1 MVGHREACIALALA
15 PTSEIDPILA
25 IRRGGSLDAEPKGA
39 VICHTGTVVGDAF
52 ARRAATSVESD
63 VHRIAWP
70 LRFLATILAGALL
83 TTAIVIA
90 TAPRLWYIANAH
102 DELPVNLPEFQALSQ
117 RSLVYDV
124 AGNVIAV
131 FERENSQPIK
141 ISEVP
146 TGVINAL
153 LAVEDNE
160 YFDHHGVNVRG
171 FMRALLSN
179 FASDAPT
186 QGAST
191 ITQQVVKN
199 EFLAGLPRD
208 GRYKILQ
215 AHFATMLEK
224 KMTKDQILERYLNTV
239 FFGNNA
245 YGLQAAAEVYFG
257 KNASELTM
265 VEGGFL
271 AGLVRSPSS
280 LDPITKFDASKRR
293 FAQVIERLVAV
304 DLLTPAA
311 GENLIETWPLPD
323 HVRTIATL
331 STVPTYYTVALRDFL
346 LTKSNILGATEQERA
361 NLLYRGG
368 LRIHTTLDPAMQ
380 LQAETARN
388 ILPDTPSHGF
398 DAAIL
403 SLDTATGAIRAM
415 VGGKGL
421 RSNVSG
427 GEVNMSLVP
436 RQTGSSIKAFIL
448 ATGYEA
454 GVQMNDEINGQRPCT
469 VPDFR
474 NGRQTTKTV
483 NSGYGVIGPFNGKNT
498 WNSTDCGFVRLSIA
512 IGLHR
517 VVDSVYRLAHS
528 PYFYQGQPATEHDPF
543 LPLGLTATGNNAMSA
558 MDMAAGMQTI
568 TNQGVHHDPYYVEY
582 IDGPDGARTYT
593 HEDPGT
599 QVLDVGVANATVAT
613 LKGVIRRGTGA
624 RNLRNFPIPAAGKT
638 GTQAENTNAW
648 FVGGTPHITTA
659 VWVGDPNGYTPMVGI
674 PEFAAEM
681 GHGGKVQG
689 ADYPARIWGAYMEA
703 VHTNLEVLDWP
714 DPPRNPRKERRIYV
728 PGEECLG
735 ELISGYY
742 PGVTID
748 PNRPTTTAVAT
759 TPPATTPPPSTIF
772 GDPVPPETTPPVTS
786 APRSVVELLRNGT
799 TVPENVLDPHAP
811 VPSVDAEKVIVFI
824 CDRPPTGIDYIDL
837 EK

>member
-1 MVGHREACIALALA
+1 M
-15 PTSEIDPILA
+15 
-25 IRRGGSLDAEPKGA
+25 
-39 VICHTGTVVGDAF
+39 
-52 ARRAATSVESD
+52 
-63 VHRIAWP
+63 HRIAWP
-70 LRFLATILAGALL
+70 LRFVAIVLAGALL
-83 TTAIVIA
+83 TTAVVIA

-102 DELPVNLPEFQALSQ
+102 EELPVVLPEFQPLSQ

-131 FERENSQPIK
+131 FERESQQPIK
-141 ISEVP
+141 IGQVP
-146 TGVINAL
+146 AGVVDAL

-160 YFDHHGVNVRG
+160 FYSHNGVNLRG

-208 GRYKILQ
+208 GRYKALQ
-215 AHFATMLEK
+215 AHYATMLEK
-224 KMTKDQILERYLNTV
+224 EMTKNEILERYLNTV

-257 KNASELTM
+257 KSASELDM
-265 VEGGFL
+265 VEGAFL

-293 FAQVIERLVAV
+293 FEQVIERLVDV
-304 DLLTPAA
+304 ELLTEAE
-311 GENLIETWPLPD
+311 GENVSETWLLPD
-323 HVRTIATL
+323 HARTIPTL
-331 STVPTYYTVALRDFL
+331 STVSTYYTVALRDYL

-380 LQAETARN
+380 LQAENARD
-388 ILPDTPSHGF
+388 ILPDTPFNQF
-398 DAAIL
+398 DAAVVA
-403 SLDTATGAIRAM
+403 LDTATGAIRAM
-415 VGGKGL
+415 VGGSGF
-421 RSNVSG
+421 RSNVAA
-427 GEVNMSLVP
+427 GEINMALVP
-436 RQTGSSIKAFIL
+436 RQTGSAIKAFIL
-448 ATGYEA
+448 ATGYQA
-454 GVQMNDEINGQRPCT
+454 GVQPNDEINGQRPCT

-474 NGRQTTKTV
+474 DGRQTTKTV

-498 WNSTDCGFVRLSIA
+498 WSSTDCGFVRLSYA

-528 PYFYQGQPATEHDPF
+528 PYFYQGQPEDEHEAF

-568 TNQGVHHDPYYVEY
+568 TNQGLHRDPYYVEY
-582 IDGPDGARTYT
+582 IEGPDGVRSYT
-593 HEDPGT
+593 HADPGT
-599 QVLDVGVANATVAT
+599 QVLDVGVANATVRT
-613 LKGVIRRGTGA
+613 LKGVITKGTGA
-624 RNLRNFPIPAAGKT
+624 RNLRNFPIPATGKT

-659 VWVGDPNGYTPMVGI
+659 VWVGDPNGHTPMVGI

-681 GHGGKVQG
+681 GRGGKVQG
-689 ADYPARIWGAYMEA
+689 ADYPARIWGAFMEA
-703 VHTNLEVLDWP
+703 AHLNLPVLDWP
-714 DPPRNPRKERRIYV
+714 EPPGNPRKERRIYV
-728 PGEECLG
+728 PGEECLA
-735 ELISGYY
+735 ELISGYL

-748 PNRPTTTAVAT
+748 PERPTTTTIAPPPTEPPPTTAVGDT
-759 TPPATTPPPSTIF
+759 TPI
-772 GDPVPPETTPPVTS
+772 DTTPPVTTV
-786 APRSVVELLRNGT
+786 PRIVVEVLRNGT
-799 TVPENVLDPHAP
+799 TVPEDVLDPRAP
-811 VPSVDAEKVIVFI
+811 VPSVDPEKVFVFL
-824 CDRPPTGIDYIDL
+824 CDKPPTDIDYLDL
-837 EK
+837 ER

>member
-1 MVGHREACIALALA
+1 M
-15 PTSEIDPILA
+15 
-25 IRRGGSLDAEPKGA
+25 
-39 VICHTGTVVGDAF
+39 
-52 ARRAATSVESD
+52 
-63 VHRIAWP
+63 HRIAWP
-70 LRFLATILAGALL
+70 FRFLAITLAGALL
-83 TTAIVIA
+83 ITAVVVA

-102 DELPVNLPEFQALSQ
+102 NELPVNLPDFQPLSQ

-141 ISEVP
+141 IAEVP
-146 TGVINAL
+146 EGVVDAL

-160 YFDHHGVNVRG
+160 FYLHHGVNLRG

-179 FASDAPT
+179 FANDAPT

-199 EFLAGLPRD
+199 EFLTGLPRD
-208 GRYKILQ
+208 GRYKVLQ

-224 KMTKDQILERYLNTV
+224 KMSKDQILERYLNTV

-257 KNASELTM
+257 KNASQLTM
-265 VEGGFL
+265 TEGAFL

-280 LDPITKFDASKRR
+280 LDPITKIDASKRR
-293 FAQVIERLVAV
+293 FDQVIERLIDVE
-304 DLLTPAA
+304 LLTQAE
-311 GENLIETWPLPD
+311 GDHLVETWQLPD
-323 HVRTIATL
+323 HARTIPTL
-331 STVPTYYTVALRDFL
+331 STTPTYYTIALRDYL
-346 LTKSNILGATEQERA
+346 LTKSNLLGATEQERA
-361 NLLYRGG
+361 NLLFRGG

-380 LQAETARN
+380 LQAETARD
-388 ILPDTPSHGF
+388 ILPDTPFRDF
-398 DAAIL
+398 DAAIV

-415 VGGKGL
+415 VGGQGL
-421 RSNVSG
+421 RSNIAG
-427 GEVNMSLVP
+427 GEVNMALVP

-448 ATGYEA
+448 ATGYQA
-454 GVQMNDEINGQRPCT
+454 GVQPNDEINGMRPCT

-474 NGRQTTKTV
+474 DGRQTTKTV

-498 WNSTDCGFVRLSIA
+498 WNSTDCGYVRLSYA

-517 VVDSVYRLAHS
+517 VVDSVYRLSHS
-528 PYFYQGQPATEHDPF
+528 PYFYQGQPVDEHESF

-582 IDGPDGARTYT
+582 IDGVDGTRTYT
-593 HEDPGT
+593 HADPGT

-613 LKGVIRRGTGA
+613 LKGVITKGTGA

-638 GTQAENTNAW
+638 GTQDENTNAW

-681 GHGGKVQG
+681 GRGGKVQG

-703 VHTNLEVLDWP
+703 AHTNLPVLDWP
-714 DPPRNPRKERRIYV
+714 DPPSNPRKERRIYV

-735 ELISGYY
+735 ELISGYI

-748 PNRPTTTAVAT
+748 PERSTTTTAAT
-759 TPPATTPPPSTIF
+759 IPPTTTPPPSTIP
-772 GDPVPPETTPPVTS
+772 GDTAPPETTPPVTS

-799 TVPENVLDPHAP
+799 TVPEDVLDPHAP
-811 VPSVDAEKVIVFI
+811 VPSVDAEKVLVFL
-824 CDRPPTGIDYIDL
+824 CDKPPTGIDYVDL
-837 EK
+837 ER

>member
-1 MVGHREACIALALA
+1 MY
-15 PTSEIDPILA
+15 
-25 IRRGGSLDAEPKGA
+25 
-39 VICHTGTVVGDAF
+39 
-52 ARRAATSVESD
+52 
-63 VHRIAWP
+63 RIAWP
-70 LRFLATILAGALL
+70 LRFIAIVLAGALL
-83 TTAIVIA
+83 TTAVVIA

-102 DELPVNLPEFQALSQ
+102 DELPVNLPEFQPLSQ

-131 FERENSQPIK
+131 FERENQQAMK
-141 ISEVP
+141 IAEVP
-146 TGVINAL
+146 KGVVDAL

-160 YFDHHGVNVRG
+160 FYLHRGVNLRG
-171 FMRALLSN
+171 FARALLSN

-224 KMTKDQILERYLNTV
+224 ELTKDEILERYLNTV

-257 KNASELTM
+257 KSASELTM
-265 VEGGFL
+265 IEGAFL

-280 LDPITKFDASKRR
+280 LDPITKIDASKRR
-293 FAQVIERLVAV
+293 FDQVLDRLVDVGLITAV
-304 DLLTPAA
+304 T
-311 GENLIETWPLPD
+311 GEFLAETWQLPD
-323 HVRTIATL
+323 HARTIPTL
-331 STVPTYYTVALRDFL
+331 STVRTYYTVALQDYL

-380 LQAETARN
+380 LQAENARD
-388 ILPDTPSHGF
+388 ILPDTPFGNF
-398 DAAIL
+398 DAAVV
-403 SLDTATGAIRAM
+403 SLDTVTGAIRAM
-415 VGGKGL
+415 VGGDGF
-421 RSNVSG
+421 SSDVTA
-427 GEVNMSLVP
+427 GEVNMALEP

-448 ATGYEA
+448 ATGYQA
-454 GVQMNDEINGQRPCT
+454 GVQMNDEINGERPCT

-474 NGRQTTKTV
+474 NGQQTTKTV
-483 NSGYGVIGPFNGKNT
+483 DSGYGVIGEFNGKNT
-498 WNSTDCGFVRLSIA
+498 WNSTDCGYVRLSYA

-528 PYFYQGQPATEHDPF
+528 PYFYQGQPAEEHESF

-568 TNQGVHHDPYYVEY
+568 TNQGLHRDPYYVEY
-582 IDGPDGARTYT
+582 IDGPDGVRTYT
-593 HEDPGT
+593 HSDPGT

-613 LKGVIRRGTGA
+613 LKGVITKGTGA
-624 RNLRNFPIPAAGKT
+624 RNLRNFPIPATGKT
-638 GTQAENTNAW
+638 GTQDENTNAW
-648 FVGGTPHITTA
+648 FVGGTPHLTTA
-659 VWVGDPNGYTPMVGI
+659 VWVGDPNGHTPMVGI

-681 GHGGKVQG
+681 GRGGKVQG
-689 ADYPARIWGAYMEA
+689 ADYPARIWGAFMEQA
-703 VHTNLEVLDWP
+703 HINLPVLDWP
-714 DPPRNPRKERRIYV
+714 DPPKNPRKFRRIYV
-728 PGEECLG
+728 PNEECLA
-735 ELISGYY
+735 ELISGSL

-748 PNRPTTTAVAT
+748 PDRPTTTATTIAAPPTAPPTAAPTTIVGDT
-759 TPPATTPPPSTIF
+759 TPI
-772 GDPVPPETTPPVTS
+772 DTTPPVTTG
-786 APRSVVELLRNGT
+786 APPVNPVVEILRNGT
-799 TVPENVLDPHAP
+799 TVPEDVLDPRAP
-811 VPSVDAEKVIVFI
+811 VPSVDPEKVFVFL
-824 CDRPPTGIDYIDL
+824 CDKPPTSIDYIDL
-837 EK
+837 EQ

>member
-1 MVGHREACIALALA
+1 MY
-15 PTSEIDPILA
+15 
-25 IRRGGSLDAEPKGA
+25 
-39 VICHTGTVVGDAF
+39 
-52 ARRAATSVESD
+52 
-63 VHRIAWP
+63 RIAWP
-70 LRFLATILAGALL
+70 LRFIAIVLAGALL
-83 TTAIVIA
+83 TTAVGIA
-90 TAPRLWYIANAH
+90 IAPRLWYIANAH
-102 DELPVNLPEFQALSQ
+102 EELPVTLPEFQALSQ

-131 FERENSQPIK
+131 FERESSQPIK
-141 ISEVP
+141 IAEVP
-146 TGVINAL
+146 EGVVDAL

-160 YFDHHGVNVRG
+160 FYIHRGVNFRG
-171 FMRALLSN
+171 FLRALLSN

-215 AHFATMLEK
+215 THFATMLEK
-224 KMTKDQILERYLNTV
+224 KMTKDEILERYLNTV

-257 KNASELTM
+257 KNASQLSM
-265 VEGGFL
+265 IEGAFL

-293 FAQVIERLVAV
+293 FDQVIDRLVDV
-304 DLLTPAA
+304 ELLTRSA
-311 GENLIETWPLPD
+311 GDHLIETWQLPD
-323 HVRTIATL
+323 TARTIATL
-331 STVPTYYTVALRDFL
+331 SSVPTYYTIALRDYL

-380 LQAETARN
+380 LQAETARD
-388 ILPDTPSHGF
+388 ILPGTPFRDF
-398 DAAIL
+398 DAAL
-403 SLDTATGAIRAM
+403 VSLDTATGAIRAM
-415 VGGKGL
+415 VGGQGL
-421 RSNVSG
+421 RSNVAG
-427 GEVNMSLVP
+427 GEINMALVP
-436 RQTGSSIKAFIL
+436 RQTGSAIKALIL
-448 ATGYEA
+448 ATGYQA
-454 GVQMNDEINGQRPCT
+454 GVQPNDEINGMRPCT

-474 NGRQTTKTV
+474 DGRQTTKTV

-498 WNSTDCGFVRLSIA
+498 WNSTDCGFVRLTYA

-517 VVDSVYRLAHS
+517 VVDSVYRISHS
-528 PYFYQGQPATEHDPF
+528 PYFYQGQPADEHEPF

-568 TNQGVHHDPYYVEY
+568 TNQGLHHDPYYVEY
-582 IDGPDGARTYT
+582 IDGPDGIRTYT
-593 HEDPGT
+593 HADPGT

-613 LKGVIRRGTGA
+613 LKGVITKGTGA
-624 RNLRNFPIPAAGKT
+624 RNLRNFPIPATGKT
-638 GTQAENTNAW
+638 GTQDENTNAW

-681 GHGGKVQG
+681 GRGGKVQG

-703 VHTNLEVLDWP
+703 AHLTLPVLDWP
-714 DPPRNPRKERRIYV
+714 DPPKNPRKERRIYV

-735 ELISGYY
+735 ELISGYF

-748 PNRPTTTAVAT
+748 PERPTTTTIPAAT
-759 TPPATTPPPSTIF
+759 TTPPPTTPPPTTLP
-772 GDPVPPETTPPVTS
+772 GDTVPGETTPPVTS

-799 TVPENVLDPHAP
+799 TVPEDVLDPRAP
-811 VPSVDAEKVIVFI
+811 VPSVDAEKVIVFL
-824 CDRPPTGIDYIDL
+824 CDRPPTGIDFIDL
-837 EK
+837 ER